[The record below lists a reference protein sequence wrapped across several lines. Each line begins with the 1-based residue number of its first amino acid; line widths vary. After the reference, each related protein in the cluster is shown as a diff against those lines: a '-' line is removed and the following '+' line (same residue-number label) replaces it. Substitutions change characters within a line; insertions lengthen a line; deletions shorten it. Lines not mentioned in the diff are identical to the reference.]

1 MRQITLAAIMS
12 AVTVTGALAHSK
24 AEKTTPAD
32 AASIDAVDI
41 IAIAF
46 DDPMRVTA
54 VSMTGPEGPVSI
66 DRETGMEP
74 VSEFRARPPGDLPAG
89 TYTVDWRGL
98 SADGH
103 PMQGTF
109 SFTLSD

>member
-1 MRQITLAAIMS
+1 MRQITLAAIVS
-12 AVTVTGALAHSK
+12 GLTVTGVLAHSK

-32 AASIDAVDI
+32 AASVDAVDV
-41 IAIAF
+41 IAIEF
-46 DDPMRVTA
+46 DDLMRVTA
-54 VSMTGPEGPVSI
+54 VSMTGPEGLVGVE
-66 DRETGMEP
+66 RETGMEP
-74 VSEFRARPPGDLPAG
+74 VSEFRARPPDDLPAG

-109 SFTLSD
+109 SFTLAD